1 VSKPNISLTTNEN
14 LKGNQN
20 DTPENNKNRS
30 RKSLAEDQK
39 NRSRKS
45 LAEEPEK
52 QKQEEFCRRP
62 EKQNSFPEE
71 TENSRGFAAHRM
83 PDEGEKY
90 QPKVELLALCRQKK
104 INQKRHKHRRKILTT
119 QECINGRRKRW
130 MHNSSYSM
138 EAKIMLRYTML
149 QPLMIV

>member
-1 VSKPNISLTTNEN
+1 
-14 LKGNQN
+14 
-20 DTPENNKNRS
+20 
-30 RKSLAEDQK
+30 
-39 NRSRKS
+39 

-83 PDEGEKY
+83 PDEEGEKY
-90 QPKVELLALCRQKK
+90 QPKVELLALCRQTK

-119 QECINGRRKRW
+119 QECINGRGKRW